1 MPAQP
6 MHADINWYGVLAH
19 HAGRSPGKPLCVF
32 GGDVVTYGDMARRA
46 AALAAG
52 LHEHAVGTGDVVG
65 LLSYNCPEFLET
77 MFAANYLGAVV
88 MPINWRLAPP
98 EVRYILEHSKARA
111 LVCDESLME
120 LADEATKGLEGP
132 LLRACISQASLQG
145 WTVLGE
151 LRSSPDPTL
160 RASAAGDDLHRLMY
174 TSGTTGRPKGV
185 MITHANLAWKN
196 LAHIIEFGVTGA
208 ELGLACGPMYHV
220 GALDLT
226 TTTMIAAGA
235 TTIIHRVFEASHV
248 VDEIERS
255 RVTTVWLAP
264 AMVNAIMSL
273 PDVERRDLSSVRLI
287 IGGGE
292 KMPIPL
298 IERLQ
303 RTFPSA
309 WFADA
314 YGLTETVSGDT
325 FLDKASTVTK
335 LGSAGRPC
343 LFLELDIWDEH
354 GTPLPAGERGEV
366 VLRGPKVFKGYWRDA
381 EATDAAFG
389 GGWFHTGDIGIR
401 DDDGYLYIVDRLK
414 DMILSGGE
422 NIAGSEVE
430 RVLYEHDAVLEAA
443 VVGRPD
449 DRWGEVPVAFVVLRP
464 NAAATS
470 DALIEHCRVQ
480 LARFKVPKDIV
491 FLEALPRNPS
501 GKVLKREL
509 RAGV

>member
-1 MPAQP
+1 MGCWPTTP
-6 MHADINWYGVLAH
+6 VGVRESH
-19 HAGRSPGKPLCVF
+19 CVSS
-32 GGDVVTYGDMARRA
+32 A
-46 AALAAG
+46 ATSSLTGIWLAAPPPWPPG
-52 LHEHAVGTGDVVG
+52 FIEHAVGTGDVVG

-248 VDEIERS
+248 VDEIEQS
-255 RVTTVWLAP
+255 R
-264 AMVNAIMSL
+264 
-273 PDVERRDLSSVRLI
+273 
-287 IGGGE
+287 
-292 KMPIPL
+292 
-298 IERLQ
+298 
-303 RTFPSA
+303 
-309 WFADA
+309 
-314 YGLTETVSGDT
+314 
-325 FLDKASTVTK
+325 
-335 LGSAGRPC
+335 
-343 LFLELDIWDEH
+343 
-354 GTPLPAGERGEV
+354 
-366 VLRGPKVFKGYWRDA
+366 
-381 EATDAAFG
+381 
-389 GGWFHTGDIGIR
+389 
-401 DDDGYLYIVDRLK
+401 
-414 DMILSGGE
+414 
-422 NIAGSEVE
+422 
-430 RVLYEHDAVLEAA
+430 
-443 VVGRPD
+443 
-449 DRWGEVPVAFVVLRP
+449 
-464 NAAATS
+464 
-470 DALIEHCRVQ
+470 
-480 LARFKVPKDIV
+480 
-491 FLEALPRNPS
+491 
-501 GKVLKREL
+501 
-509 RAGV
+509 